1 MVMIKYNYRFF
12 LKPNGRVYLRVRW
25 DKKETSS
32 SLKVFAC
39 PEKWDSENQQAIRNT
54 NHEVNGKVYP
64 ARVINKEINKA
75 IDLLS
80 DLFAAYATKNESP
93 SVSQV
98 KAELSSKLFSEVT
111 HNIEVIEAPKP
122 EQKLPPLKSICQ
134 QFITEYSI
142 ENNIHVKTQYKY
154 RQTWNL
160 FMAYCPKPDFRSMG
174 KSFLNGFKSWL
185 IENGYKNS
193 SITKYFRYLKCIFR
207 WMQEKGYSVDPDC
220 FSYKTKLS
228 VPLKS
233 VIYLKYDEVLQ
244 FEQFQFPKNKEYLAR
259 ARDYFCFMS
268 YTSLRYSDLKGLKK
282 ASITDNCIDMY
293 AQKTKGRLKI
303 PLVSHAVR
311 ILEKYIDKTPG
322 EYVFAVPS
330 NQKLNDFIKEA
341 AEMAGLDREV
351 IDTSFCGTERIEL
364 VMKLHEAI
372 SCHCARRTFVCI
384 SLSLGIPQS
393 VVMTMTGHA
402 DYETM
407 RPYIS
412 ISDETSKRELVKW
425 EVGSTKSELTKLIDQ
440 MDQPQLEM
448 MVSKAQELLMS

>member
-1 MVMIKYNYRFF
+1 
-12 LKPNGRVYLRVRW
+12 
-25 DKKETSS
+25 
-32 SLKVFAC
+32 
-39 PEKWDSENQQAIRNT
+39 
-54 NHEVNGKVYP
+54 
-64 ARVINKEINKA
+64 
-75 IDLLS
+75 
-80 DLFAAYATKNESP
+80 
-93 SVSQV
+93 
-98 KAELSSKLFSEVT
+98 
-111 HNIEVIEAPKP
+111 
-122 EQKLPPLKSICQ
+122 
-134 QFITEYSI
+134 
-142 ENNIHVKTQYKY
+142 
-154 RQTWNL
+154 
-160 FMAYCPKPDFRSMG
+160 
-174 KSFLNGFKSWL
+174 
-185 IENGYKNS
+185 
-193 SITKYFRYLKCIFR
+193 
-207 WMQEKGYSVDPDC
+207 
-220 FSYKTKLS
+220 
-228 VPLKS
+228 
-233 VIYLKYDEVLQ
+233 
-244 FEQFQFPKNKEYLAR
+244 
-259 ARDYFCFMS
+259 
-268 YTSLRYSDLKGLKK
+268 
-282 ASITDNCIDMY
+282 
-293 AQKTKGRLKI
+293 
-303 PLVSHAVR
+303 LVSHAVR